1 MAKLFMTEIG
11 EPGEASLS
19 AEDEWSWEQDPGL
32 NYQRDYS
39 VKDANSIQAKSTR
52 PTPDLG

>member
-1 MAKLFMTEIG
+1 MAKLFMTKIG

-19 AEDEWSWEQDPGL
+19 AEDERSWEQDPGL

-39 VKDANSIQAKSTR
+39 LKDVNSIQAKSTR